1 MEPMESPSIPQG
13 LVGNQT
19 PNGDPMS
26 HPKGGEL
33 WMHKSTGDHYI
44 VKSTYT
50 INPTRNREDNRNVI
64 VVVKTVRL
72 RDQYEIEEPIGMF
85 LWEWERLN

>member
-13 LVGNQT
+13 LVDNQT
-19 PNGDPMS
+19 PNGDPMN

-33 WMHKSTGDHYI
+33 WVHKSTGDHYI
-44 VKSTYT
+44 VKSTYPIWT
-50 INPTRNREDNRNVI
+50 QRGDNAI
-64 VVVKTVRL
+64 WVVKTIRL

-85 LWEWERLN
+85 QWEWERIN

>member
-13 LVGNQT
+13 LVDNQT
-19 PNGDPMS
+19 PNGDPMN

-33 WMHKSTGDHYI
+33 WVHKSTGDHYI
-44 VKSTYT
+44 VKSTYPIWT
-50 INPTRNREDNRNVI
+50 HDGKGNAIW
-64 VVVKTVRL
+64 VVKTIRL

-85 LWEWERLN
+85 RWEWERIN

>member
-1 MEPMESPSIPQG
+1 VDSTKWGE
-13 LVGNQT
+13 LVN
-19 PNGDPMS
+19 

-33 WMHKSTGDHYI
+33 WIHKTTGDHYI

-50 INPTRNREDNRNVI
+50 INPTRDRQDNRNEI
-64 VVVKTVRL
+64 VVVKTIRL

-85 LWEWERLN
+85 LWDWERIN

>member
-13 LVGNQT
+13 LVDNQT
-19 PNGDPMS
+19 PNGDPMN

-33 WMHKSTGDHYI
+33 WIRKSTGDHYI
-44 VKSTYT
+44 VKSTYS
-50 INPTRNREDNRNVI
+50 IQIHSQNNSI

-72 RDQYEIEEPIGMF
+72 RDQYEIEEPMGMF
-85 LWEWERLN
+85 LWEWERIN